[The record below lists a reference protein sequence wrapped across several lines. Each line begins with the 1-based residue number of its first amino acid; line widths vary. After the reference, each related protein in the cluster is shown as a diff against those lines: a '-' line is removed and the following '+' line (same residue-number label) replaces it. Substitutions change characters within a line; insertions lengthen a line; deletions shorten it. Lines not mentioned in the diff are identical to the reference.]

1 MTGALPFA
9 PLDALLL
16 AALAAAY
23 LWYVRGDGGGIGRD
37 DRIGR
42 YRRWMRRA
50 PLAFGASALAALLL
64 AGQLS
69 ALASP
74 PVAFDPLIE
83 PARTLAGFGGDI
95 LHLKLAVLAGFG
107 GGSLAGLLI
116 AWWRARRGKRQLMA
130 GKIAALLPRTPGE
143 IGWTAALG
151 IVAGIVEELFF
162 RLALPL
168 FAARVSGS
176 AEVGMALAI
185 ALFAYA
191 HRYQGWVGM
200 AMSTLVGALLA
211 ILYLATGQL
220 WFAMTVHALLNLNA
234 LVIRPLFV
242 RPHRPTPPPG
252 HP

>member
-1 MTGALPFA
+1 MTTALPFA

-50 PLAFGASALAALLL
+50 PLAFGASTLVALTLT
-64 AGQLS
+64 GRWS
-69 ALASP
+69 ALAGP
-74 PVAFDPLIE
+74 PVEFAPLID
-83 PARTLAGFGGDI
+83 PARHIAGFGGNI
-95 LHLKLAVLAGFG
+95 LHLKIAVLAGFG
-107 GGSLAGLLI
+107 GGSLVGLLI

-143 IGWTAALG
+143 MGWTAALG

-168 FAARVSGS
+168 FAARVTGS
-176 AEVGMALAI
+176 AELGMALAI

-200 AMSTLVGALLA
+200 AMSALVGVLLA

-234 LVIRPLFV
+234 LVIRPLLV
-242 RPHRPTPPPG
+242 RPHDPARV
-252 HP
+252 